1 MDIFKIIGVGLI
13 GGILS
18 MTVKQYKKEY
28 ALLVAL
34 ATVTVILFFTLDTLE
49 TAISQISLITEKS
62 GVTLDGENTFSYDH
76 VYFTAVMK
84 VVGVAYITQFGAE
97 ILRDGG
103 EGAIALKVELA
114 GKVFILG
121 LTLPIVTE
129 FLEVCVN
136 ALSAV

>member
-1 MDIFKIIGVGLI
+1 MDIFKIIGVGLV

-18 MTVKQYKKEY
+18 ITVKQYRKEY
-28 ALLVAL
+28 AVLVGL
-34 ATVTVILFFTLDTLE
+34 ATVLIILFFTLGTLE
-49 TAISQISLITEKS
+49 TAIGQISLITEKS
-62 GVTLDGENTFSYDH
+62 GVDTR
-76 VYFTAVMK
+76 YFTAVIK

-103 EGAIALKVELA
+103 EGAIALKVEMA

-121 LTLPIVTE
+121 LTIPIVAE

-136 ALSAV
+136 ALSAF

>member
-1 MDIFKIIGVGLI
+1 MEIFKIIAVGVV

-18 MTVKQYKKEY
+18 ITVKQYRKEY
-28 ALLVAL
+28 GLLVGL
-34 ATVTVILFFTLDTLE
+34 ASVLVILFFTLGTLE
-49 TAISQISLITEKS
+49 TAIGQISLITEKS
-62 GVTLDGENTFSYDH
+62 GVDTRYFS
-76 VYFTAVMK
+76 AVIK

-103 EGAIALKVELA
+103 EGAIALKVEMA

-121 LTLPIVTE
+121 LTIPIITE
-129 FLEVCVN
+129 FLEVCIN

>member
-49 TAISQISLITEKS
+49 TAISQISLT
-62 GVTLDGENTFSYDH
+62 VSYTH
-76 VYFTAVMK
+76 
-84 VVGVAYITQFGAE
+84 
-97 ILRDGG
+97 
-103 EGAIALKVELA
+103 
-114 GKVFILG
+114 
-121 LTLPIVTE
+121 LTLPTIG
-129 FLEVCVN
+129 
-136 ALSAV
+136 AV

>member
-1 MDIFKIIGVGLI
+1 MDIFKIIGIGLT

-18 MTVKQYKKEY
+18 MTVKQYRREY
-28 ALLVAL
+28 GLLVGL
-34 ATVTVILFFTLDTLE
+34 ATAICILFLTLDTLG
-49 TAISQISLITEKS
+49 TVIGQISLITEKS
-62 GVTLDGENTFSYDH
+62 GVDTR
-76 VYFTAVMK
+76 YFTAVMK

-103 EGAIALKVELA
+103 EGAVAMKVELA
-114 GKVFILG
+114 GKIFILG
-121 LTLPIVTE
+121 LTLPIITE

>member
-1 MDIFKIIGVGLI
+1 MDIFKIIAVGVV

-18 MTVKQYKKEY
+18 ITVKQYRKEY
-28 ALLVAL
+28 GLLVGL
-34 ATVTVILFFTLDTLE
+34 ASVLVILFFTLGTLE
-49 TAISQISLITEKS
+49 TAIGQISMIKEKS
-62 GVTLDGENTFSYDH
+62 GVDTRYFS
-76 VYFTAVMK
+76 AVIK

-103 EGAIALKVELA
+103 EGAIALKVEMA

-121 LTLPIVTE
+121 LTIPIITE
-129 FLEVCVN
+129 FLEVCIN

>member
-1 MDIFKIIGVGLI
+1 MDIFRIIGIGLV

-28 ALLVAL
+28 AVLVGL
-34 ATVTVILFFTLDTLE
+34 ATVLCILFFTLDTLE
-49 TAISQISLITEKS
+49 EAIASVMLITEKS
-62 GVTLDGENTFSYDH
+62 GVDTR
-76 VYFTAVMK
+76 YFVAVMK

-121 LTLPIVTE
+121 LTLPIITE

>member
-62 GVTLDGENTFSYDH
+62 GVYTR
-76 VYFTAVMK
+76 YFTAVMK

>member
-1 MDIFKIIGVGLI
+1 MDIFKIIGVGLV
-13 GGILS
+13 GGVLS

-28 ALLVAL
+28 AILVGL
-34 ATVTVILFFTLDTLE
+34 ATVVVILFFTLDTLS
-49 TAISQISLITEKS
+49 TAIAQISLITEKR
-62 GVTLDGENTFSYDH
+62 GVD
-76 VYFTAVMK
+76 VRYFVAVMK
-84 VVGVAYITQFGAE
+84 VVGAAYITQFGAE

-103 EGAIALKVELA
+103 ENAIALKVELA

-136 ALSAV
+136 ALSAL

>member
-34 ATVTVILFFTLDTLE
+34 ATVTVILFFTLDT
-49 TAISQISLITEKS
+49 AISQISLITEKS
-62 GVTLDGENTFSYDH
+62 GVDTR
-76 VYFTAVMK
+76 YFTAVMK

-136 ALSAV
+136 ALSTV

>member
-62 GVTLDGENTFSYDH
+62 GVDTR
-76 VYFTAVMK
+76 YFTAVMK
-84 VVGVAYITQFGAE
+84 VDGGANIKQFGE
-97 ILRDGG
+97 EKLSEGG
-103 EGAIALKVELA
+103 RGGAALKGERS
-114 GKVFILG
+114 G
-121 LTLPIVTE
+121 
-129 FLEVCVN
+129 
-136 ALSAV
+136 

>member
-62 GVTLDGENTFSYDH
+62 GVIFYGSYESGRCGI
-76 VYFTAVMK
+76 YNAVRS
-84 VVGVAYITQFGAE
+84 GN
-97 ILRDGG
+97 
-103 EGAIALKVELA
+103 IA
-114 GKVFILG
+114 
-121 LTLPIVTE
+121 
-129 FLEVCVN
+129 
-136 ALSAV
+136 

>member
-62 GVTLDGENTFSYDH
+62 GVDTR
-76 VYFTAVMK
+76 YFTAVMK

-103 EGAIALKVELA
+103 EGGDCFEGRACRKGVYIGTDSADSYGIFGGVRKCT
-114 GKVFILG
+114 FC
-121 LTLPIVTE
+121 
-129 FLEVCVN
+129 CVK
-136 ALSAV
+136 

>member
-1 MDIFKIIGVGLI
+1 MDIFKIIGIGLV

-28 ALLVAL
+28 AVLVGL
-34 ATVTVILFFTLDTLE
+34 VTVTVILFMTLDTLGD
-49 TAISQISLITEKS
+49 AIYSVRLITEQS
-62 GVTLDGENTFSYDH
+62 GVDTR
-76 VYFTAVMK
+76 YFTAVIK
-84 VVGVAYITQFGAE
+84 VVGVAYVTQYGAE

-103 EGAIALKVELA
+103 EGAVALKVELA

-121 LTLPIVTE
+121 LTLPIITE
-129 FLEVCVN
+129 FLEVCIN

>member
-49 TAISQISLITEKS
+49 TAISQISLITEKKRCGHKIFYGSYES
-62 GVTLDGENTFSYDH
+62 GRCGIYN
-76 VYFTAVMK
+76 AVRS
-84 VVGVAYITQFGAE
+84 GN
-97 ILRDGG
+97 
-103 EGAIALKVELA
+103 IA
-114 GKVFILG
+114 
-121 LTLPIVTE
+121 
-129 FLEVCVN
+129 
-136 ALSAV
+136 

>member
-1 MDIFKIIGVGLI
+1 MDIFKIISIGLV

-18 MTVKQYKKEY
+18 MTVRQYKKEY
-28 ALLVAL
+28 AALVGL
-34 ATVTVILFFTLDTLE
+34 AVITVILFFTLDTLGE
-49 TAISQISLITEKS
+49 TIRTVSDVTEKS
-62 GVTLDGENTFSYDH
+62 GVDAK
-76 VYFTAVMK
+76 YFTAVIK
-84 VVGVAYITQFGAE
+84 VVGVAYITQFASE

-103 EGAIALKVELA
+103 ENAIAVKVELA

-129 FLEVCVN
+129 FLEVCIN

>member
-49 TAISQISLITEKS
+49 NRNFADFAYNREKRCGHKIFYGSYES
-62 GVTLDGENTFSYDH
+62 GRCGIYN
-76 VYFTAVMK
+76 AVRS
-84 VVGVAYITQFGAE
+84 GN
-97 ILRDGG
+97 
-103 EGAIALKVELA
+103 IA
-114 GKVFILG
+114 
-121 LTLPIVTE
+121 
-129 FLEVCVN
+129 
-136 ALSAV
+136 

>member
-1 MDIFKIIGVGLI
+1 MDIFRIIGIGLV

-28 ALLVAL
+28 AVLVGL
-34 ATVTVILFFTLDTLE
+34 ATVVVILFFTLDTLE
-49 TAISQISLITEKS
+49 EAISNVMFITEKS
-62 GVTLDGENTFSYDH
+62 GVDTR
-76 VYFTAVMK
+76 YFVAVMK

-103 EGAIALKVELA
+103 ENAIALKVELA
-114 GKVFILG
+114 GKIFILG
-121 LTLPIVTE
+121 LTLPIITE

-136 ALSAV
+136 ALSAI